1 MPKEKTFYQIYELH
15 LINGEV
21 VELPEE
27 YDLPFE
33 KGFVTQFEKA
43 DDNHLF
49 VINDC
54 ISGSIYV
61 PKKNIVYVKAGDVKE
76 GTTWK

>member
-27 YDLPFE
+27 YDLP
-33 KGFVTQFEKA
+33 
-43 DDNHLF
+43 
-49 VINDC
+49 
-54 ISGSIYV
+54 Y
-61 PKKNIVYVKAGDVKE
+61 
-76 GTTWK
+76 